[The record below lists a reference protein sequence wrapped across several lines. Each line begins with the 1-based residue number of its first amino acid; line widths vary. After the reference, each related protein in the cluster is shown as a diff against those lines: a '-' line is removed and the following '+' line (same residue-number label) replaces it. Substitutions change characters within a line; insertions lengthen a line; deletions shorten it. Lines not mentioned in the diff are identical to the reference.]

1 MGNPIEKVR
10 IDDRDLSAFHE
21 VAGLGDR
28 ARALHLQQ
36 LATWELAERGYA
48 SLAEVQLRNFSLA
61 GSTIRVQFNPGRL
74 KSSSAK
80 GDAQSIRERACFLCV
95 ENLPDEQ
102 RGVPFGDGYLLLV
115 NPFPIFP
122 EHFTIP
128 SLNHKPQRFEN
139 ALTAFLD
146 LARDLGPRYTAF
158 YNGPRCGASAPD
170 HLHFQAG
177 TAGFM
182 PMDGEFFRLRDA
194 VGKPFGMRD
203 GVKVTS
209 LEEML
214 CRCIALEAEDRDALK
229 AECARLLAILAA
241 MAGDGEEPMIN
252 ILVRYEEGWRVL
264 VIPRARHRPSFYSA
278 AGDGILLSP
287 ASVDL
292 GGVCIVPREE
302 DFHRIEEE
310 QIAAMFDEVCLSRD
324 DFRRLREWYGDSD

>member
-1 MGNPIEKVR
+1 VAKTIAKVD
-10 IDDRDLSAFHE
+10 IDDRALAAFHE
-21 VAGLGDR
+21 VADFGDR

-36 LATWELAERGYA
+36 RATWALAARGYA
-48 SLAEVQLRNFSLA
+48 SLAEVQLRSFSLN

-74 KSSSAK
+74 RSSSAK
-80 GDAQSIRERACFLCV
+80 VDAQSIQERPCFLCL

-102 RGVPFGDGYLLLV
+102 RSVPYGDGYMLLV

-128 SLNHKPQRFEN
+128 SLNHEPQRIEN
-139 ALTAFLD
+139 ALIAFLD

-177 TAGFM
+177 TSGFM
-182 PMDGEFFRLRDA
+182 PMDGEFSRLRDA
-194 VGKPFGMRD
+194 VGESVETRD
-203 GVKVTS
+203 GVRATL
-209 LEEML
+209 LEEIP
-214 CRCIALEAEDRDALK
+214 CRCVGLESGDRDALEV
-229 AECARLLAILAA
+229 ECARLLAILGE
-241 MAGDGEEPMIN
+241 MAGDGEEPMVN
-252 ILVRYEEGWRVL
+252 ILVRYEDGWRVL

-278 AGDGILLSP
+278 EGDGILLSP

-302 DFHRIEEE
+302 DFQRIEED
-310 QIAAMFDEVCLSRD
+310 QIATMFDEVCLSRA
-324 DFRRLREWYGDSD
+324 DFQRLRDHYG

>member
-1 MGNPIEKVR
+1 MPYSIERVC
-10 IDDRDLSAFHE
+10 IDDRELAAFHE
-21 VAGLGDR
+21 VADFGDR

-36 LATWELAERGYA
+36 RATWELADRGHA
-48 SLAEVQLRNFSLA
+48 SLVEVQLRSFSIS
-61 GSTIRVQFNPGRL
+61 GSTIRLQFNPGRY

-80 GDAQSIRERACFLCV
+80 VDARSIRERVCFLCV

-102 RGVPFGDGYLLLV
+102 RSVPYGDGYMLLV

-128 SLNHKPQRFEN
+128 SLIHEPQRIEG
-139 ALTAFLD
+139 ALTSFLD
-146 LARDLGPRYTAF
+146 LARHLGPRYTAF

-182 PMDGEFFRLRDA
+182 PMDGEFPRLRDG
-194 VGKPFGMRD
+194 VGESVAARD
-203 GVKVTS
+203 GVRVTL
-209 LEEML
+209 LEETV
-214 CRCIALEAEDRDALK
+214 CRCVGLESGDREALE
-229 AECARLLAILAA
+229 AECARLLAILGE
-241 MAGDGEEPMIN
+241 MAGDGEEPMVN

-278 AGDGILLSP
+278 EGDGILLSP

-324 DFRRLREWYGDSD
+324 DFGRLRDHYG